1 VVAKGNRSRDGE
13 GFQRPQGDSRVA
25 PDPSCPDCR
34 TTAIASQGTD
44 SFTVAVGDQKLNAE
58 VPNTGNYGKLL
69 QSVAI
74 RVIDLTKPGKTTLSI
89 KAVAAHWQPLYVR
102 SIKLAPAK

>member
-1 VVAKGNRSRDGE
+1 MVAKGNRSRDGE
-13 GFQRPQGDSRVA
+13 GFQRPQGDASS

-34 TTAIASQGTD
+34 TTAIACQGTD

-102 SIKLAPAK
+102 SIKLARPK